1 MLIFAK
7 EWTTSSGRSTYGQ
20 SFNYFKVLHQ
30 PKNCVVRLQ
39 CRTCLSNPKSKEA
52 SDRHSPVGED
62 LADLVDVHDT
72 REGREPC
79 STQP

>member
-52 SDRHSPVGED
+52 SDRNSPVGED
-62 LADLVDVHDT
+62 LADLVDVHDA